1 MKDLNKKKLG
11 AIILAAG
18 RGSRMKATKNANKV
32 TMALADKPIILHAI
46 DLLEKMNLSLIVIV
60 VGFAKQSVLNIVKHP
75 IAVFAEQ
82 TKRLGTAHAVK
93 CALPKIPDDVTDVI
107 VMNGDDSAFY
117 TKHLIS
123 ELTDIHF
130 SSNAAVTF
138 LTLEIEN
145 PFGLGRVIRDEND
158 IVTQIVE
165 EKDAT
170 EEQRKVTEVNAAC
183 YVFSMK
189 FLKKYMKKIEKSPVT
204 GEYYIVSLVE
214 LAAKNGEKIE
224 TMRGGSMPWRGV
236 NSKEELEEAERLY
249 LQVNGKV

>member
-1 MKDLNKKKLG
+1 MNKRKLG

-18 RGSRMKATKNANKV
+18 RGSRMKATKDANKV
-32 TMALADKPIILHAI
+32 TMALANKPIIVHAVE
-46 DLLEKMNLSLIVIV
+46 LLEKMKFQLIVIV
-60 VGFAKQSVLNIVKHP
+60 VGFAKASVINLIKHP
-75 IAVFAEQ
+75 MTVFAEQ

-93 CALPKIPDDVTDVI
+93 CALPKISDDITDVV

-117 TKHLIS
+117 TTDLIS
-123 ELTDIHF
+123 NLTNIHF

-145 PFGLGRVIRDEND
+145 PKGLGRVIRDTAGN
-158 IVTQIVE
+158 VQAIVE

-170 EEQRKVTEVNAAC
+170 EAQRKVKEINAAC
-183 YVFSMK
+183 YVFSMD
-189 FLKKYMKKIEKSPVT
+189 FLRKYIKKIDKSPVT

-214 LAAKNGEKIE
+214 LAVKHGEMVQ
-224 TMRGGSMPWRGV
+224 TLQGGAMPWRGV

-249 LQVNGKV
+249 LEVNGKV